1 MSTEPGAVNL
11 HIVRNSVIHDSRV
24 LKETA
29 TLLAYSKFTEV
40 EIAGFEEC
48 GLAEHEDIE
57 GRHLWRVPLASR
69 GLPKDLISQ
78 LLKYAE
84 WRWRLIR
91 KYRDVPLSVIHCHDL
106 EPLPIAARLKRLTGA
121 RLVYD
126 AHELETERS
135 GLRGLRQALARFTE
149 RRYMNWVD
157 AVITV
162 SPSIRD
168 WYLRA
173 YPGVPVT
180 LVRNVPERPR
190 SAVIPVDLRT
200 RLNVPSEVLLFIYL
214 GGLGRGRGIENML
227 AAFGA
232 QQVTHHL
239 LVMGNGALREK
250 VVAASAACPR
260 IHYLPAVPPDQ
271 VLAHAAGA
279 DIGISLIED
288 VSLSYRYCLP
298 NKLFESVLAGL
309 PVLVSALP
317 DQAAF
322 VASYRAGWVTPADLT
337 SVVASLVSIDR
348 DKWSKVR
355 NGLAERSCELG
366 WHNEATVLLS
376 LYDSLVLPGSPI

>member
-1 MSTEPGAVNL
+1 MQPRGVNL
-11 HIVRNSVIHDSRV
+11 HIVRNSVTHDSRV

-29 TLLAYSKFTEV
+29 TLLAYSKFAEV
-40 EIAGFEEC
+40 AIAGFQES
-48 GLAEHEDIE
+48 GLAENEDIE
-57 GRHLWRVPLASR
+57 GRYLWRVPLASR
-69 GLPKDLISQ
+69 GLPKDLFSQ

-91 KYRDVPLSVIHCHDL
+91 KYRDTPLSVIHCHDL
-106 EPLPIAARLKRLTGA
+106 EPLPIAVRLKRLTGA
-121 RLVYD
+121 KLVYD

-135 GLRGLRQALARFTE
+135 GLRGVRQILARLTE
-149 RRYMNWVD
+149 RRCMNWVD

-168 WYLRA
+168 WYLHA
-173 YPGVPVT
+173 YPGVPVM

-200 RLNVPSEVLLFIYL
+200 RFNIPADDLLFIYL
-214 GGLGRGRGIENML
+214 GGLGHGRGIENML
-227 AAFGA
+227 TAFGTP
-232 QQVTHHL
+232 QVTHHL
-239 LVMGNGALREK
+239 LVMGNGTLREK
-250 VVAASAACPR
+250 VLAAGAACPR

-309 PVLVSALP
+309 PVLVSDLP

-322 VASYRAGWVTPADLT
+322 VAAYRAGWVTPSDIS
-337 SVVASLVSIDR
+337 SVIASLVSIDR
-348 DKWSKVR
+348 DKWSKAR
-355 NGLAERSCELG
+355 NGLAERSCDLG
-366 WHNEATVLLS
+366 WHNEATALLS
-376 LYDSLVLPGSPI
+376 LYDSLVPPRSPV